1 MSDIPFPDDPV
12 PAVNGALA
20 PIEPFHPDRPV
31 QTYQKTVIPPTLVRE
46 IPHNLEAE
54 QQLISACLIDDGA
67 TLDACIA
74 AKLQASTFYE
84 AKHGTVFDTLLA
96 MRAAKLP
103 IDASVLAQE
112 LTSAGKLKDLGGY
125 PFILQI
131 SSAVPTT
138 AQATYHLEKVVEQAT
153 LREIIRTASA
163 TLEDCYNHTG
173 DLNELLTN
181 TSARLKVA
189 LERGTPRSALLDRLE
204 ASRFNVKRR
213 LPEIVPILSM
223 KDTAVATSGNLSTLT
238 GPSKAGKSSAITG
251 ILAATFRDPEFGG
264 DTFTFNGLNTRE
276 FALIHIDT
284 EQHGKDHER
293 MMDMVLKRAGTT
305 APPSWFNSYSRK
317 GASAKELR
325 DELEFLMMVKAKAH
339 GGIHMVILDGVADYV
354 NDVNDAKECNPFVT
368 WLEALAVKYDCH
380 ILCVIHLN
388 PLSGNVKDAITKS
401 RGHLGSQLLRKCETD
416 IRLKKNGDEVT
427 VIFTES
433 QGTRRKPVFEKDGP
447 CFKWDPEVG
456 MHMTCNNDSPGVS
469 DEKRDSARE
478 FMEDVFAKASAKSLR
493 YNDLI
498 KAIMNARTM
507 KDSTAEAR
515 QREAKALGII
525 TKDFMGFWS
534 MSKAQ

>member
-1 MSDIPFPDDPV
+1 MSDIPFPDDQE

-20 PIEPFHPDRPV
+20 PIEPFQPDRPV
-31 QTYQKTVIPPTLVRE
+31 QAYQKPAVPPVRVRE

-54 QQLISACLIDDGA
+54 QQLLSACLIDDGA

-74 AKLQASTFYE
+74 AKLQASTFYD
-84 AKHGTVFDTLLA
+84 AKHGAIFDTLVA

-103 IDASVLAQE
+103 IETSVLAQE
-112 LTSAGKLKDLGGY
+112 LTSSGKLKEIGGY
-125 PFILQI
+125 PFVLQI
-131 SSAVPTT
+131 SGASPTT
-138 AQATYHLEKVVEQAT
+138 AEATYHLEKVIEQAT
-153 LREIIRTASA
+153 LREIIRTANA
-163 TLEDCYNHTG
+163 TVEDCYNHTG
-173 DLNELLTN
+173 DLSELLTH
-181 TSARLKVA
+181 TSVRLKVA
-189 LERGTPRSALLDRLE
+189 LERGTPRNALLDRLE

-213 LPEIVPILSM
+213 LPDIVPILSM
-223 KDTAVATSGNLSTLT
+223 RDTPVATSGNLSTLT
-238 GPSKAGKSSAITG
+238 GPSKAGKSSTITG
-251 ILAATFRDPEFGG
+251 ILAATFHDPEFGG
-264 DTFTFNGLNTRE
+264 DTFTFNGRNTRE
-276 FALIHIDT
+276 FAVIHIDT

-293 MMDMVLKRAGTT
+293 MMDMVLKRAGVT
-305 APPSWFNSYSRK
+305 APPAWFNSYSRK

-339 GGIHMVILDGVADYV
+339 GGIHMVVLDGVADYV

-447 CFKWDPEVG
+447 CFKWDPEAG
-456 MHMTCNNDSPGVS
+456 MHMTCKGESAVVT
-469 DEKRDSARE
+469 DEKRDSLRDL
-478 FMEDVFAKASAKSLR
+478 MEDVFAASVQKSLR
-493 YNDLI
+493 YHDLV
-498 KAIMNARTM
+498 KAVMTAREISKATAERRC
-507 KDSTAEAR
+507 KDSA
-515 QREAKALGII
+515 ALGVI

-534 MSKAQ
+534 MNKTT